1 MASAETMSTQD
12 FIRQGGSQTQ
22 VTYTKAEKDL
32 LRNVKTRIST
42 MGMTFEDVDILSRVR
57 ELGSLATVDRI
68 ISELLEGTFPK
79 FPTGESLKGK
89 RVFASF

>member
-1 MASAETMSTQD
+1 
-12 FIRQGGSQTQ
+12 
-22 VTYTKAEKDL
+22 
-32 LRNVKTRIST
+32 